1 MTPTVGGEE
10 LLQVLLGAGVGQVAH
25 KESPRVSQVLLLLVL
40 PERPTLPG
48 SGAVLQRPLG
58 HRDMLLPEH
67 LDIAATCIRN
77 QSLLAGDPK

>member
-1 MTPTVGGEE
+1 
-10 LLQVLLGAGVGQVAH
+10 
-25 KESPRVSQVLLLLVL
+25 
-40 PERPTLPG
+40 LPG